1 VYTGG
6 SGSCSLSQTI
16 LRHFEERSQITTGD
30 RVRRCQQRLYREH
43 AKIRAELL
51 LKMLPDVQNL
61 IALQQADREILRLK
75 EEIAALPKRVAAIE
89 ERLAGTR
96 AILEKAKTA
105 VKADEASRRKYE
117 SAISDQQQKISKYRD
132 QSLAVKTNEQYKA
145 LLHEIQFA
153 EQDIRANEDKI
164 LELMVNAEIREK
176 DVKAAEAKLKAE
188 TAEIEKEKIEA
199 RQRTAEDEKQLAEWN
214 AKRDIARAGVNPDL
228 LPQYDRVARHR
239 GSGLSEARD
248 HKCLAC
254 QVMLRPQ
261 TYNEVRAATQVVVCE
276 SCQRILYY
284 DPAHD
289 EEPDPVVVARRRRA
303 HPKFESSQAWY
314 YRPSFE
320 DHGEV
325 FLVYI
330 NSKGMSSRHV
340 YDGSSGRGVGDI
352 LVREGEYRLGFP
364 EDFTDDVIRLNG
376 SWTESEIE
384 EWGGELPT
392 ATLDALHRDLDLAR
406 VEMRKHSHAKSHAMA
421 TEHPAAS

>member
-1 VYTGG
+1 
-6 SGSCSLSQTI
+6 
-16 LRHFEERSQITTGD
+16 
-30 RVRRCQQRLYREH
+30 
-43 AKIRAELL
+43 
-51 LKMLPDVQNL
+51 MLPDVQNL

-89 ERLAGTR
+89 ERLAGTK

-105 VKADEASRRKYE
+105 VKADEAARRKFE

-176 DVKAAEAKLKAE
+176 DVKAAEAKLRAE
-188 TAEIEKEKIEA
+188 MAEIEKEKIDA
-199 RQRTAEDEKQLAEWN
+199 RQRTAEDEKELAEWN
-214 AKRDIARAGVNPDL
+214 AKRDTARAGVDADL
-228 LPQYDRVARHR
+228 LRQYDRVAKHR

-261 TYNEVRAATQVVVCE
+261 TYNEVRAGAQVVVCE
-276 SCQRILYY
+276 SCQRILFY
-284 DPAHD
+284 DPAND
-289 EEPDPVVVARRRRA
+289 EAADPAVIARRRRA

-314 YRPSFE
+314 YRPNFE

-325 FLVYI
+325 FLVYL

-340 YDGSSGRGVGDI
+340 YDGSSGRGLGDV
-352 LVREGEYRLGFP
+352 LVREGEYRLAFP
-364 EDFTDDVIRLNG
+364 GDLTDDAIRLNG
-376 SWTESEIE
+376 NWSPSELE
-384 EWGGELPT
+384 EWGSELPT

-406 VEMRKHSHAKSHAMA
+406 AESRTRSHARGEAISS
-421 TEHPAAS
+421 EHPAAS

>member
-1 VYTGG
+1 
-6 SGSCSLSQTI
+6 
-16 LRHFEERSQITTGD
+16 
-30 RVRRCQQRLYREH
+30 
-43 AKIRAELL
+43 
-51 LKMLPDVQNL
+51 MLPDVQNL

-75 EEIAALPKRVAAIE
+75 EEIAALPKRVVAIE

-96 AILEKAKTA
+96 AVLEKAKTA
-105 VKADEASRRKYE
+105 VKADEAARRKFE

-145 LLHEIQFA
+145 LLHEIEFA

-164 LELMVNAEIREK
+164 LELMVNAENREK
-176 DVKAAEAKLKAE
+176 DVKAAEAELKAE
-188 TAEIEKEKIEA
+188 TAEIEKEKINA

-214 AKRDIARAGVNPDL
+214 AKRDTARAGVDADL
-228 LPQYDRVARHR
+228 LRQYDRVAKHR

-261 TYNEVRAATQVVVCE
+261 TYNEVRAGAQVVVCE
-276 SCQRILYY
+276 SCQRILYH

-289 EEPDPVVVARRRRA
+289 EEPDPAVIARRRRA

-314 YRPSFE
+314 YRPNFE

-330 NSKGMSSRHV
+330 NNKGDSSRHV
-340 YDGSSGRGVGDI
+340 YDSSSGRGLGDI
-352 LVREGEYRLGFP
+352 LVREGEYRLAFP
-364 EDFTDDVIRLNG
+364 EDLTDDAIRLNG
-376 SWTESEIE
+376 SWSPSELE
-384 EWGGELPT
+384 EWGNELPST
-392 ATLDALHRDLDLAR
+392 VTPEAQRSLRSIPPLAER
-406 VEMRKHSHAKSHAMA
+406 G
-421 TEHPAAS
+421 

>member
-1 VYTGG
+1 
-6 SGSCSLSQTI
+6 
-16 LRHFEERSQITTGD
+16 
-30 RVRRCQQRLYREH
+30 
-43 AKIRAELL
+43 
-51 LKMLPDVQNL
+51 MLPDVQNL
-61 IALQQADREILRLK
+61 IALQQADREILRLR

-89 ERLAGTR
+89 QRLAGTR
-96 AILEKAKTA
+96 AVLEKAKTS
-105 VKADEASRRKYE
+105 VKADEAARRKFE

-176 DVKAAEAKLKAE
+176 DVKAAEAELKSE
-188 TAEIEKEKIEA
+188 MAEIEKEKIDA

-214 AKRDIARAGVNPDL
+214 AKREKARAGVDADL
-228 LPQYDRVARHR
+228 LRQYDRVAKHR

-261 TYNEVRAATQVVVCE
+261 TYNEVRAGAQVVVCE
-276 SCQRILYY
+276 SCQRILFY
-284 DPAHD
+284 DPAND
-289 EEPDPVVVARRRRA
+289 EAADPAVIARRRRA

-314 YRPSFE
+314 YRPNFE

-330 NSKGMSSRHV
+330 NNKGDSSRHV
-340 YDGSSGRGVGDI
+340 YDSSSGRGLGDI
-352 LVREGEYRLGFP
+352 LVREGEYRLAFP
-364 EDFTDDVIRLNG
+364 EDLTNDAIRLNG
-376 SWTESEIE
+376 SWSESELE
-384 EWGGELPT
+384 EWGNELPT

-406 VEMRKHSHAKSHAMA
+406 AESRTRGHARNEAIAS
-421 TEHPAAS
+421 EHPAAR